1 MVDDE
6 TEYVDIMEE
15 ILDHLVNVCE
25 PPDLGKHRVGKA
37 RLDHLLLCCAAC
49 DLSLVWTKRLKEVGG
64 QEKKFIC
71 GQEKKLRCGQEKGM
85 KGIDQPGRWRPT
97 CFSLW

>member
-6 TEYVDIMEE
+6 TECVDIMEE
-15 ILDHLVNVCE
+15 VLAHLVNVCE

-49 DLSLVWTKRLKEVGG
+49 DLSLVWTKRLKRESD
-64 QEKKFIC
+64 QKKKFKC
-71 GQEKKLRCGQEKGM
+71 GREKKLEVAEK
-85 KGIDQPGRWRPT
+85 KR
-97 CFSLW
+97 